1 MVTRIQAEELVS
13 QIFVMGKT
21 ICPDRFPRED
31 PDVMAE
37 WAEIIGPMNFP
48 VQVWPHA
55 VRYWSAEIA
64 GNRMITPKELKQAAK
79 AVLKAWEDDPQWRP
93 ILRARRAELERQ
105 RDEQIRQGTF
115 GQLRGFHRRELA
127 GPTKPENL
135 ASAKQQALQKI
146 REGQARFKETAPGQ
160 SESNRKESDQ

>member
-1 MVTRIQAEELVS
+1 MVTRPQAEELVAN
-13 QIFVMGKT
+13 IFAMGKT

-31 PDVMAE
+31 PEVTSE

-48 VQVWPHA
+48 VQVWPYA

-79 AVLKAWEDDPQWRP
+79 TVLKAWEDDPQWRP

-105 RDEQIRQGTF
+105 RDEQIRRGVF
-115 GQLRGFHRRELA
+115 GEIRGFHRREIA
-127 GPTKPENL
+127 GPARPENL
-135 ASAKQQALQKI
+135 ASVKHAALEKI
-146 REGQARFKETAPGQ
+146 REGQKRFQEGDSHA
-160 SESNRKESDQ
+160 